1 MSKILL
7 IFKNSNLESFLNKYA
22 NEDDLIIAGTEEIKN
37 QISCL
42 GQKCCSINEYSKNS
56 IIDIKKG
63 IQWIKDWPDKPVLN
77 GQSFKELLV
86 YDQISIYWFLETRF
100 YLSRIQGL
108 IHLIEQIKNIF
119 LEKKYDSVIIKGN
132 YDAFHIINTK
142 FKTQLNNVE
151 FHGDEVKVS
160 PISQNSHSGYGFLKL
175 SALKLIRGFPSLYTK
190 STNEKPVLVIT
201 ELASWREEYDYSD
214 KKFIKKDVIFSSII
228 KKLSDSL
235 IPTRIVDFE
244 NRPERL
250 FKSFS
255 TNKERQKNFGVKV
268 EPWEKYITK
277 EIISKTRDF
286 NKKLENLLAL
296 LLESDEFKN
305 SLSYDGISLYKIL
318 KKDFVE
324 LMHSFKTYVSPTFV
338 ETAKRILDEI
348 KPSVI
353 VMHDEY
359 GTLQLCIIKEA
370 SKRKIPTIAVQHG
383 VNTETW
389 ISYVHNPEHINGKN
403 PHLNFPIPDHLCVW
417 SENAKSNLIK
427 YGNFP
432 SSVPIVT
439 GDPKT
444 DFLSDALKNFDSQ
457 KIMSSMG
464 IPYNKKIILFAT
476 QTLSNLEEKSLITN
490 SIFKAMSNLEN
501 SFLIIKAHP
510 NESNLSYYEKIA
522 KKFDVKNFLILQ
534 SQNLYELIFVSDV
547 VIVPYSTVGIEA
559 MRIRKPVIA
568 MNLMGL
574 HDDDPLIQSKISFVV
589 QKEIELIPAIQKSL
603 QTDNIKQILDKGE
616 IFAQKEIGNADGLSS
631 KRIVDLILSTQQN
644 FFDV

>member
-1 MSKILL
+1 M
-7 IFKNSNLESFLNKYA
+7 
-22 NEDDLIIAGTEEIKN
+22 
-37 QISCL
+37 
-42 GQKCCSINEYSKNS
+42 
-56 IIDIKKG
+56 
-63 IQWIKDWPDKPVLN
+63 
-77 GQSFKELLV
+77 
-86 YDQISIYWFLETRF
+86 
-100 YLSRIQGL
+100 
-108 IHLIEQIKNIF
+108 
-119 LEKKYDSVIIKGN
+119 IIKGN